1 MLCMV
6 RLVWC
11 RRLSNPSDSGS
22 SQMVDRVDG
31 RNVGMLEIL
40 RFQT

>member
-6 RLVWC
+6 RLAWY

-22 SQMVDRVDG
+22 SRMVDREDG
-31 RNVGMLEIL
+31 RNVGMLESL